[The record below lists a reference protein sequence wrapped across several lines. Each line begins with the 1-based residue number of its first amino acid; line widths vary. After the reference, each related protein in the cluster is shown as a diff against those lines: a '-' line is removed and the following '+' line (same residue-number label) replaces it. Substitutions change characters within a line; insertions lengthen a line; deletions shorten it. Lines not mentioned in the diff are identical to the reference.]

1 MNSFAAFVKKEFY
14 HIIRDKRTVL
24 ILLVM
29 PVVQIILFGF
39 AVTTEVNNV
48 QVAIFDPSKDM
59 STQQI
64 IERFEASEYFT
75 VTRMLSNSED
85 INNAFKEKKTNL
97 VIVFS
102 ERFNENLLSTGE
114 AAVQLIADATD
125 PNLATLL
132 TGYATSIILSYQQEL
147 MSQYTIPFQILP
159 EMKMLYNPQMK
170 SAYNFVPGVMGLIL
184 ILICAM
190 MTAIAI
196 VREKE
201 TGTMEILLASPINPI
216 YIIIAKAVPYFFLSV
231 VNLTTI
237 ILLAVFVLE
246 VPIAGS
252 LFWLTIISL
261 LFIVVSLSLGLLIS
275 TLVKTQVAA
284 MLISGMALMMPV
296 IFFSGLMFPIES
308 MPALLQWLSGIMPA
322 RWYIAAIRKLMIQGV
337 EIRYV
342 SKELSIL
349 AAMALALLVVS
360 IKKLRYC

>member
-1 MNSFAAFVKKEFY
+1 M
-14 HIIRDKRTVL
+14 L

-39 AVTTEVNNV
+39 AVTTEVKNV
-48 QVAIFDPSKDM
+48 QVAIFDPSKDI

-64 IERFEASEYFT
+64 IERFEASNYFT
-75 VTRMLSNSED
+75 ITHILSNSED
-85 INNAFKEKKTNL
+85 INNCFKEKRTNL

-132 TGYATSIILSYQQEL
+132 TGYATNIILSYQQEL
-147 MSQYTIPFQILP
+147 MNQYTTPFRILP
-159 EMKMLYNPQMK
+159 ETKMLYNPQMK

-184 ILICAM
+184 MLICAM

-201 TGTMEILLASPINPI
+201 TGTMEILLASPVKPI

-237 ILLAVFVLE
+237 ILLAVFVLK
-246 VPIAGS
+246 VPITGS
-252 LFWLTIISL
+252 LFWLIALSL

-275 TLVKTQVAA
+275 TWVKTQVAA

-308 MPALLQWLSGIMPA
+308 MPAPLQWLSGIMPA

-337 EIRYV
+337 EIMYI
-342 SKELSIL
+342 SKELSVLVI
-349 AAMALALLVVS
+349 MAVMLLVVS
-360 IKKLRYC
+360 IKKLNIRLN